1 MISRS
6 SEGFRDPTA
15 EAGFEAR
22 SEWLQTVCVTPLG
35 HGDPWF
41 QLDLKLLYVDV
52 KAGASQVTFRGFFL
66 PLGHS
71 PC

>member
-1 MISRS
+1 M
-6 SEGFRDPTA
+6 
-15 EAGFEAR
+15 
-22 SEWLQTVCVTPLG
+22 VCITPLG

-52 KAGASQVTFRGFFL
+52 KAGASQVTFCGFFL